1 MDMHFF
7 GDKTMFC
14 ELSSMYIHGNIHFNQ
29 KLYMFTE
36 QRGYSRQFINIQLAS
51 QLSSQT
57 VKLETAAFPTQ
68 QLSLHSSFPSTA
80 SHRQPK
86 QTGPKW
92 GF

>member
-57 VKLETAAFPTQ
+57 LKLETSFPCTAAFSAQ
-68 QLSLHSSFPSTA
+68 QLSLHSQPQTA
-80 SHRQPK
+80 
-86 QTGPKW
+86 QTNRPLEEE
-92 GF
+92 